1 MDVMTEKPMARSIL
15 ASLLVLLVGCVDE
28 AGDRADPSAGQS
40 SAEVRSEEEIVALGN
55 EVSAALIGELMG
67 RVAAAIEEG
76 GPAHAID
83 FCSTEA
89 LPRTAAVADA
99 HGVELKRTSTRLR
112 NPANAPDAYERA
124 ALEHFEAEIEAGRAP
139 PPYLVQRADGE
150 LRYYRPIIVAEPC
163 TVCHGP
169 RDALD
174 PAVVE
179 ALDRRYPDDDAT
191 GYRPGDFRG
200 LVRVSVP
207 AAPDR

>member
-1 MDVMTEKPMARSIL
+1 MLRSIL
-15 ASLLVLLVGCVDE
+15 VSLPILLAGCVDE
-28 AGDRADPSAGQS
+28 GSSIRSGGGQPLPG
-40 SAEVRSEEEIVALGN
+40 AEEMPAEARSEDEIVAVGT

-76 GPAHAID
+76 GPAYAID

-89 LPRTAAVADA
+89 LSRTAAVADA
-99 HGVELKRTSTRLR
+99 HGVGLKRTSSRLR
-112 NPANAPDAYERA
+112 NRANAPDAFERA

-139 PPYLVQRADGE
+139 PTHLVQRADGE

-163 TVCHGP
+163 TACHGP
-169 RDALD
+169 RESLD
-174 PAVVE
+174 PEVVE
-179 ALDRRYPDDDAT
+179 ALDRRYPDDEAT